1 MVNELK
7 LSLENFQ
14 SISQGE
20 LIFHTGTN
28 AIVGQSNSGKT
39 ATFRALKAC
48 LSNPAGSQRFIK
60 DGTNKSTVTLEY
72 NGNQIIWVRTS
83 KESSYIINGEKFI
96 KTGRSN
102 AFKLLEDTGFTTD
115 SNDIIMNIEEELQL
129 PFPFGISKTDLFKLY
144 ENVFCVSDSAIIL
157 KAANGKEEE
166 VKSNIIALENDLT
179 KNRNK
184 QAAIESF
191 KEEIDIDFLKEV
203 RNRLLEKSSKVKD
216 LSEGLDIIHKAVNT
230 QKFYVEEKSFVNRI
244 PELKENC
251 ALKKQIIILKKLHNL
266 CKHLKSLE
274 ISQKVDLAEYKI
286 LVELSK
292 LLKKLEKTENFQ
304 VLEEKFT
311 SKLENYEH
319 LKEIS
324 SVVHKLKRAKGLKV
338 PEEIFVNKLNE
349 YRELKEYI
357 ASLKFIEYTI
367 KDKEEQLQKVK
378 KVLEEKENQLKE
390 FKVCPL
396 CHRPLE

>member
-1 MVNELK
+1 MGNELK

-48 LSNPAGSQRFIK
+48 LSNPTGSQRFIK
-60 DGTNKSTVTLEY
+60 EGTSKSVVTLEY
-72 NGNQIIWVRTS
+72 NGNQIVWVRTP

-115 SNDIIMNIEEELQL
+115 SNDTIMNIEEELQL

-166 VKSNIIALENDLT
+166 TKNNIVALENDLT

-184 QAAIESF
+184 QAAIKSF
-191 KEEIDIDFLKEV
+191 KEEVDIDFLKGA
-203 RNRLLEKSSKVKD
+203 RNSLLEKSSRVKA
-216 LSEGLDIIHKAVNT
+216 LSEGLDIIHKAVST
-230 QKFYVEEKSFVNRI
+230 QEFRVKEKSFTNRI
-244 PELKENC
+244 PKLKESC
-251 ALKKQIIILKKLHNL
+251 ALKKQISTLKELHDL
-266 CKHLKSLE
+266 CKDLKGLE
-274 ISQKVDLAEYKI
+274 IPQEIDLVEYKV
-286 LVELSK
+286 LVELGK
-292 LLKKLEKTENFQ
+292 LLKKLKKTSDFQ

-311 SKLENYEH
+311 NKLENYEN

-324 SVVHKLKRAKGLKV
+324 DVVHKLKKVKSLKV
-338 PEEIFVNKLNE
+338 PEETFVNKLDE
-349 YRELKEYI
+349 YIELKEYI

-367 KDKEEQLQKVK
+367 KDKEEQLHRVK
-378 KVLEEKENQLKE
+378 KILEEKEGQLKG
-390 FKVCPL
+390 FRVCPL